1 MNKKLLVLIA
11 MMLAAASS
19 AAKAEDPTSTL
30 LDEELLALEYEDE
43 DTSSASEDGVRR
55 HPRLRR
61 RLKGHGGWSTWGTK
75 SPKIGNTYG
84 CPRGF
89 VRLSWNGPCVYVG

>member
-1 MNKKLLVLIA
+1 MNKKLIVLIA

-19 AAKAEDPTSTL
+19 AAKAEDPTSTS
-30 LDEELLALEYEDE
+30 LDLEYEDE

-61 RLKGHGGWSTWGTK
+61 RLKGHVGWGTWGTK
-75 SPKIGNTYG
+75 SPKIGYGYG

-89 VRLSWNGPCVYVG
+89 VRLSWNGPCIYVG